1 MHLAAPQAGKMIKL
15 SEFGITKKITN
26 KLARLPRKT
35 KAQSLTEF
43 AIALP
48 VLFLL
53 LSGVIEFGFALNYYL
68 SLLDATR
75 EAARFYSNGDPFLR
89 DSSDNIT
96 GDNMQFYGDTADMV
110 RANLDPSII
119 IGNESYAGRK
129 ITLDSAADD
138 VIVTVY
144 TKDDSDVVR
153 YPTSGPYQVYGHAT
167 TMFTTTDIQNDFLS
181 NSPNAGIL
189 VVEVHYNYHQVMKL
203 PWLTPFVP
211 DPFVLTAYTMMPVV
225 AAEPV
230 ETGP

>member
-1 MHLAAPQAGKMIKL
+1 MKTLFSRTVRKNYVGLA
-15 SEFGITKKITN
+15 
-26 KLARLPRKT
+26 RKT

-48 VLFLL
+48 ILFLL

-75 EAARFYSNGDPFLR
+75 EAARFYSNGDPFNA
-89 DSSDNIT
+89 DDTDNI
-96 GDNMQFYGDTADMV
+96 DFYADTVAMV

-119 IGNESYAGRK
+119 PGNEGYVGRK
-129 ITLDSAADD
+129 IILDPAKDD

-144 TKDDSDVVR
+144 AKDDNGVVM
-153 YPTSGPYQVYGHAT
+153 YPTAGPYQVYGNAT
-167 TMFTTTDIQNDFLS
+167 TMFTTASIQDAFAS
-181 NSPNAGIL
+181 GSPNAGIL
-189 VVEVHYNYHQVMKL
+189 VVEIHYNYNQVMKL

-211 DPFVLTAYTMMPVV
+211 DPFVLTAYTMMPLV

-230 ETGP
+230 ETSP

>member
-1 MHLAAPQAGKMIKL
+1 MEHTLQNLFSKL
-15 SEFGITKKITN
+15 SKQTT
-26 KLARLPRKT
+26 ARLPRKT

-48 VLFLL
+48 ILFLL
-53 LSGVIEFGFALNYYL
+53 LSGVIEFGIALNYYL

-89 DSSDNIT
+89 DDDGNIT
-96 GDNMQFYGDTADMV
+96 GDDMDFYADTAGMV

-119 IGNESYAGRK
+119 PGNESYAGRK
-129 ITLDSAADD
+129 IVLDSTKDD

-144 TKDDSDVVR
+144 TKDDSGVVS
-153 YPTSGPYQVYGHAT
+153 YPTSGPYQIYGKAT
-167 TMFTTTDIQNDFLS
+167 TRFTTTDVQNDFLS
-181 NSPNAGIL
+181 GSPNAGIL
-189 VVEVHYNYHQVMKL
+189 VVEVHYNYNQVMKL

-211 DPFVLTAYTMMPVV
+211 DPFVLSAYTMMPLV

-230 ETGP
+230 ETTP

>member
-1 MHLAAPQAGKMIKL
+1 MKTIFSRFLRKKYVGLA
-15 SEFGITKKITN
+15 
-26 KLARLPRKT
+26 RKT

-75 EAARFYSNGDPFLR
+75 EAARFYSNGDPFTR
-89 DSSDNIT
+89 DSLDNIT
-96 GDNMQFYGDTADMV
+96 GDNIDFYEDTADMV

-129 ITLDSAADD
+129 IILNPAADD
-138 VIVTVY
+138 IIVTVY
-144 TKDDSDVVR
+144 TKDDSGVTMV
-153 YPTSGPYQVYGHAT
+153 YQYQPFNNATS
-167 TMFTTTDIQNDFLS
+167 MFTETDIQNDFLGS
-181 NSPNAGIL
+181 SPNAGIL
-189 VVEVHYNYHQVMKL
+189 VVEVHYNYNQVMKL

-211 DPFVLTAYTMMPVV
+211 DPFVLTAYTMMPLV
-225 AAEPV
+225 AAEP
-230 ETGP
+230 EEIGP

>member
-1 MHLAAPQAGKMIKL
+1 MKNLFKNKFSYEIQRRAA
-15 SEFGITKKITN
+15 S
-26 KLARLPRKT
+26 LPRKS

-53 LSGVIEFGFALNYYL
+53 LSGVVEFGFALNYYL

-75 EAARFYSNGDPFLR
+75 ESARFYSNGDPFN
-89 DSSDNIT
+89 SDGT
-96 GDNMQFYGDTADMV
+96 DNMDFYSATAAMA
-110 RANLDPSII
+110 RANLDPLVA
-119 IGNESYAGRK
+119 NPSYVGRR
-129 ITLDSAADD
+129 IELDSASDD
-138 VIVTVY
+138 VVVTVY
-144 TKDDSDVVR
+144 AKDNSGVVM
-153 YPTSGPYQVYGHAT
+153 YPVSGPYQMYGHAT
-167 TMFTTTDIQNDFLS
+167 TMFTATDIQNAFAS
-181 NSPNAGIL
+181 GSPNAGIL

-211 DPFVLTAYTMMPVV
+211 DPFVLTAYTMMPLS